1 MVETLEGSI
10 YARTTDDLRSLSRA
24 SWCRRIVLSR
34 SAGDCSVV
42 QSGLSAR
49 LGLATA
55 RRLLLV
61 VDCQVSFFR
70 SDAIS
75 KFQGRSLR
83 AKSRSLHGLRQPAS
97 GRFLDFARND
107 EPWLGNFEIAYS
119 TRRMTIDVIV
129 DVFAHRMVHHKTTP
143 FKVLADIDRLE
154 APSAHLIDRLFL
166 RDRLFQNQKNLRR
179 NPS

>member
-42 QSGLSAR
+42 QSGLLAR

-61 VDCQVSFFR
+61 
-70 SDAIS
+70 
-75 KFQGRSLR
+75 
-83 AKSRSLHGLRQPAS
+83 
-97 GRFLDFARND
+97 
-107 EPWLGNFEIAYS
+107 
-119 TRRMTIDVIV
+119 
-129 DVFAHRMVHHKTTP
+129 DVFAHRMAHHKTPP
-143 FKVLADIDRLE
+143 FKVLADIDRLG
-154 APSAHLIDRLFL
+154 APSAHLTDRLFL
-166 RDRLFQNQKNLRR
+166 RDRLFRNQKNPAQKSVLIPSGEPRDSPPLSHRGQSGPDGMSDIPDYEHLRAR
-179 NPS
+179 IQPNSWGLNCYLQPNFEHPDTP

>member
-61 VDCQVSFFR
+61 
-70 SDAIS
+70 
-75 KFQGRSLR
+75 
-83 AKSRSLHGLRQPAS
+83 
-97 GRFLDFARND
+97 
-107 EPWLGNFEIAYS
+107 
-119 TRRMTIDVIV
+119 
-129 DVFAHRMVHHKTTP
+129 DVFAHRMAHHKTTP
-143 FKVLADIDRLE
+143 FKVLVDIDRLG
-154 APSAHLIDRLFL
+154 APSAHL
-166 RDRLFQNQKNLRR
+166 RDRSFRNQKNPAQKSVLIPSGEPGTSPPLSHRGQSGPDGMSDIPDYEHLRAR
-179 NPS
+179 IQPNSWG